1 MNDAEIERLLRELP
15 APELP
20 ATWRTEI
27 LSAARRELHAES
39 RTRREWPPILLWIRG
54 ILARNPISAGALA
67 FLWLLIFLF
76 HTTTP
81 VDLQEREILA
91 HADRSQPIHLITMAD
106 EIRLVELAEQTPAQP
121 RPIQ

>member
-1 MNDAEIERLLRELP
+1 MNDAEIERLLREIP

-20 ATWRTEI
+20 TAWRTEI
-27 LSAARRELHAES
+27 LSAAHRELHAES
-39 RTRREWPPILLWIRG
+39 PTRREWPPILLWLRG

-67 FLWLLIFLF
+67 FLWLLIFLL

-91 HADRSQPIHLITMAD
+91 HTDLSHPVHLITMAD
-106 EIRLVELAEQTPAQP
+106 EIRLVELAEQSPAQP
-121 RPIQ
+121 RPIP